1 MFGFLH
7 LPSWESHVTFGQVF
21 HLFHLLSASF
31 DTIPHPLLHG
41 VCSHVS
47 QCIPPCPS
55 SPSPLQERIESA
67 LLQYFRPV
75 TNAAV
80 STLIGVVPLA
90 FARSAAYRV
99 YYFRM
104 FFIATLLSWLTGILF
119 LPTSLLAMHGVG
131 CTAPL
136 ARWIDRRFLKKVKG
150 SDVALDKQANGEN
163 GVENGHGLENGHLHE
178 GVNGDDAADVA
189 EKGTA

>member
-1 MFGFLH
+1 M
-7 LPSWESHVTFGQVF
+7 
-21 HLFHLLSASF
+21 LSALWLTHHNSF
-31 DTIPHPLLHG
+31 PVAPRLHPHVSRCAPHP
-41 VCSHVS
+41 
-47 QCIPPCPS
+47 PCL
-55 SPSPLQERIESA
+55 PLQERIESA

-131 CTAPL
+131 VTAPL
-136 ARWIDRRFLKKVKG
+136 ARWIDRRFLKKKVKG
-150 SDVALDKQANGEN
+150 SDLDLDTQANGEH
-163 GVENGHGLENGHLHE
+163 GGENGHALENGHLK
-178 GVNGDDAADVA
+178 GVNGSDAAVDVA

>member
-1 MFGFLH
+1 MCVLICPNAPPR
-7 LPSWESHVTFGQVF
+7 LPY
-21 HLFHLLSASF
+21 A
-31 DTIPHPLLHG
+31 
-41 VCSHVS
+41 
-47 QCIPPCPS
+47 
-55 SPSPLQERIESA
+55 SPLQERIESA

-136 ARWIDRRFLKKVKG
+136 ARWIERRFLKKKVKG
-150 SDVALDKQANGEN
+150 SDLALDKQGNGEN
-163 GVENGHGLENGHLHE
+163 GVENGHALENGHLHE
-178 GVNGDDAADVA
+178 GVNGDDAPDVA